1 MAIIMSWNKLYILI
15 ALLMLFKILSQ
26 IKKIEKNKLNQFDKI

>member
-26 IKKIEKNKLNQFDKI
+26 IKKIEKNKLN